1 MRINIKA
8 MDLKEVKER
17 MRSGRLYY
25 PTGEDLLQEQAK
37 YMEILYDFNQT
48 RPREGEKRA
57 QLLES
62 CWAAWGKTAT
72 WSRLSMPIGAAI
84 PTWEMR
90 YTPTSI

>member
-48 RPREGEKRA
+48 RPREGEKERSFWK
-57 QLLES
+57 S

-72 WSRLSMPIGAAI
+72 
-84 PTWEMR
+84 
-90 YTPTSI
+90 

>member
-48 RPREGEKRA
+48 RPCEGEKRA
-57 QLLES
+57 QLLEKLLGGV
-62 CWAAWGKTAT
+62 GKNCYVEPPLHAN
-72 WSRLSMPIGAAI
+72 WAAI